1 MEEQD
6 SLPHIFNTQPD
17 LLQPDSP
24 IEFDQEYHYQ
34 LQRQIWERQ
43 LILSRISQSSD
54 DSDPS
59 TEHRALETLARE
71 EVRRSLPLPEHSS
84 PKPLHRTETPLPQRK
99 SKLTAKQKID
109 ELYNIPQ
116 TDGAVSTDVSIS
128 ATDGAASADVSISS
142 TNIIE
147 TSPNP
152 PSKGPPA
159 SHLWQH
165 ISIYGYDEDDVFSSN
180 YLSNSLPSI
189 NMEDTD
195 MNMIDDTWT
204 RRKRSVSESDLIDTR
219 LYSFTERSLII

>member
-1 MEEQD
+1 M
-6 SLPHIFNTQPD
+6 T
-17 LLQPDSP
+17 
-24 IEFDQEYHYQ
+24 
-34 LQRQIWERQ
+34 
-43 LILSRISQSSD
+43 LILTQS
-54 DSDPS
+54 
-59 TEHRALETLARE
+59 T
-71 EVRRSLPLPEHSS
+71 
-84 PKPLHRTETPLPQRK
+84 
-99 SKLTAKQKID
+99 D

-128 ATDGAASADVSISS
+128 ATDGAASADVSLSS

-147 TSPNP
+147 TSPDP
-152 PSKGPPA
+152 PSKEPPA

-165 ISIYGYDEDDVFSSN
+165 ISIYGYDEDDVFYSN

-219 LYSFTERSLII
+219 LYSFTERSILI